1 MKQLK
6 RKRTLSEEVERELK
20 NYILRNGLK
29 PKDQLPPETE
39 LSRQLGISRNAV
51 REGVKRLES
60 LGVLEARPGAGLF
73 VRPFSFEP
81 ILDNLAYGLFVNSK
95 QFVDLLDVRAYLET
109 ALAEA
114 ITTTIPAAQV
124 EKLRALLREWES
136 AIQRGHPS
144 DEYDRRFHQVLVEHL
159 DNTMLA
165 QVIDLFWLMVHRAG
179 EWTSIPG
186 PLNPRTT
193 YQLHVSLVEAIAQHD
208 VETVRK
214 WYGKHFESSRDRFRR
229 AQKQLET
236 DRAALREPA
245 AAEDAANAQQSSG
258 SDTRA
263 VFGPAVE
270 AVT

>member
-1 MKQLK
+1 MDELMRPRMKQLK

-73 VRPFSFEP
+73 VRSFSFEP

-114 ITTTIPAAQV
+114 ITTTIPPEQLG
-124 EKLRALLREWES
+124 KLRALLQEW
-136 AIQRGHPS
+136 ADAAKRGDAS
-144 DEYDRRFHQVLVEHL
+144 DEYDRRFHQVLIEHL
-159 DNTMLA
+159 DNPMLA
-165 QVIDLFWLMVHRAG
+165 QVIDLFWLMVHRAS

-186 PLNPRTT
+186 PLNPEST
-193 YQLHVSLVEAIAQHD
+193 YHLHVNLVEAIAQHD
-208 VETVRK
+208 VESVRK
-214 WYGKHFESSRDRFRR
+214 WYGQHFEASRGRFRR
-229 AQKQLET
+229 AQQQLEN
-236 DRAALREPA
+236 DRAALREPSP
-245 AAEDAANAQQSSG
+245 AEDGTGA
-258 SDTRA
+258 
-263 VFGPAVE
+263 F
-270 AVT
+270 